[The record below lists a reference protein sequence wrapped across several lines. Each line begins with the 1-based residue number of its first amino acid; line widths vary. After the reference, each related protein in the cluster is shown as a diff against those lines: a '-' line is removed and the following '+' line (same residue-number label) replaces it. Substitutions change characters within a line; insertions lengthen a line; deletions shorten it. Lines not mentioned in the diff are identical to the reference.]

1 MVQVENEELLYST
14 GTGHF
19 AGFFSTSGILRHNV
33 AGATDTTALDAFEQA
48 IDAIAQAIEQMR
60 SGSSEQRKVLWCVAD
75 VWHQPLENARF
86 ATAAA
91 HQSTAVTPASRSRS
105 RFYSP
110 MWSTRWT
117 SPRWLVR
124 SGCAR
129 SWPRWST
136 ARRWW
141 CSALRARSASLPV
154 TGSWWCSAA
163 GRRSALALAGLG
175 ALCQ

>member
-1 MVQVENEELLYST
+1 MVQVENEELLYGI

-33 AGATDTTALDAFEQA
+33 AGATDTTAM
-48 IDAIAQAIEQMR
+48 DAIEQAIEQMR
-60 SGSSEQRKVLWCVAD
+60 SGPSGLLKFFGAWQTCGTK
-75 VWHQPLENARF
+75 PLENARF
-86 ATAAA
+86 DTAAA
-91 HQSTAVTPASRSRS
+91 HQSTRVTPMRSTSRS

-136 ARRWW
+136 ARRCW
-141 CSALRARSASLPV
+141 CSANGARSASLPV
-154 TGSWWCSAA
+154 TGSWRCSAA